1 MLFRRHKGGDRGSRR
16 RRQARRLVG
25 GTTWNFSQ
33 RLPWWFEATLTTRL
47 WWLNAFAARFGI
59 LEGALCSSRS
69 TLDLGGSSARGCVAV
84 WDWRLMGQCCVFRQ
98 LHTDLA
104 TSVSQSRVLLRLCRP
119 KRWRLVA
126 RGRGGPVPIGARHAH
141 FVSRS
146 RRPGIE
152 PVSRVFTRTDAS
164 DVFASVAPSRLR
176 IAWECQRDSRPLVF
190 VVALALCFRFA
201 PACFCLLS

>member
-1 MLFRRHKGGDRGSRR
+1 MLLCVDRLKRRMCSFVDTRAATAGAVGVDRHVVWLEGRRGTFHNACLGGSKLLLQLGF
-16 RRQARRLVG
+16 G
-25 GTTWNFSQ
+25 G
-33 RLPWWFEATLTTRL
+33 
-47 WWLNAFAARFGI
+47 LNAFAARFWI
-59 LEGALCSSRS
+59 LDGALCSSRS

-98 LHTDLA
+98 LHTDSA

-152 PVSRVFTRTDAS
+152 PVSRVFTLDGR
-164 DVFASVAPSRLR
+164 
-176 IAWECQRDSRPLVF
+176 E
-190 VVALALCFRFA
+190 
-201 PACFCLLS
+201 

>member
-1 MLFRRHKGGDRGSRR
+1 MS
-16 RRQARRLVG
+16 VG
-25 GTTWNFSQ
+25 GFLGCCSCRLHRCARGRRMCSYAWIDLRGGCALSSAQGRRPREPSASTGTSFGWRDDVELFTTLALVVRSYSYNGG
-33 RLPWWFEATLTTRL
+33 
-47 WWLNAFAARFGI
+47 LNAFAARFSS
-59 LEGALCSSRS
+59 LCSSRS

-98 LHTDLA
+98 LHTDSA

-152 PVSRVFTRTDAS
+152 PVSRVFTLDGR
-164 DVFASVAPSRLR
+164 
-176 IAWECQRDSRPLVF
+176 E
-190 VVALALCFRFA
+190 
-201 PACFCLLS
+201 